1 MTETPGRGGGLFFR
15 QRDDSSEGVRWCDNW
30 KSTCDWKS
38 VGLLKAQYEIVQT
51 HAQSVQT
58 SGQKDQREAAQSLHT
73 AEACLGVTVTVYF
86 RFSFMFSWSCQML
99 DTHGKPEGRT
109 YFSSLTEGKRWWLY

>member
-73 AEACLGVTVTVYF
+73 AEACLGSQL
-86 RFSFMFSWSCQML
+86 RFIFAFLSCFPGAAKCW
-99 DTHGKPEGRT
+99 THMGNRKDA
-109 YFSSLTEGKRWWLY
+109 LTFPL

>member
-38 VGLLKAQYEIVQT
+38 VGLLKAQYETSYPKGCQT
-51 HAQSVQT
+51 VQT
-58 SGQKDQREAAQSLHT
+58 SGQKDHREAAQSLRA
-73 AEACLGVTVTVYF
+73 AEACLGSRL
-86 RFSFMFSWSCQML
+86 RFIFAFLSCFPGAAKCW
-99 DTHGKPEGRT
+99 THMGNRKDA
-109 YFSSLTEGKRWWLY
+109 LTFPL